1 MIRDK
6 TTNKARRAI
15 NRLKKKLEKERLK
28 RIYKSTKADRKK
40 RWRNINNFKQKR
52 FIEEMRKSQY
62 ATLVSE
68 WDYDEILGQC
78 LELLKK
84 CDGIVMAGD
93 WEKSNGCQR
102 EKKLAERLG
111 LEIYYFKC
119 YGMNIQD
126 IYK

>member
-52 FIEEMRKSQY
+52 FIEE
-62 ATLVSE
+62 
-68 WDYDEILGQC
+68 
-78 LELLKK
+78 
-84 CDGIVMAGD
+84 
-93 WEKSNGCQR
+93 
-102 EKKLAERLG
+102 
-111 LEIYYFKC
+111 
-119 YGMNIQD
+119 
-126 IYK
+126 